1 MAGDPEGTPTATTD
15 ARKTAGRNRLSPTGL
30 GGAAVLALVVMT
42 ALGASSLAPFSPIA
56 QDLTLRLRPPAVHGP
71 RGGVFWL
78 GTDGLGRDVLSR
90 LIFGARASLAVAG
103 LAVIVSGI
111 VGVCFGMA
119 AGYYR
124 GWFGTLLMRF
134 VDTVLS
140 IPFLLLAIAVVAVL
154 GPSFAH
160 TVLVLG
166 LTRWPRYARVAYAQ
180 TLAARQREFVEAA
193 RALGGT
199 DVRLMVRHV
208 LPEVLPSVVV
218 VATLEIGLM
227 IVFEAALSFLGLGV
241 QPPTPS
247 WGSMLASGRDYLPG
261 PRVVAGHLPR
271 PRHHA
276 DRPGSQLARGC
287 RPRPPGPPRP
297 LTPARMTAFP
307 PPRVSEHVGRFSIV
321 RRKS

>member
-1 MAGDPEGTPTATTD
+1 MAERPGRALS
-15 ARKTAGRNRLSPTGL
+15 AAGRRLSPTGL
-30 GGAAVLALVVMT
+30 AGAAVLALMVVT
-42 ALGASSLAPFSPIA
+42 ALAASALAPFNPLA
-56 QDLTLRLRPPAVHGP
+56 QDLTLRLRPPAVHGAH
-71 RGGVFWL
+71 GGVFWL

-90 LIFGARASLAVAG
+90 LVYGARASLAVAG
-103 LAVIVSGI
+103 LAVSVSGI
-111 VGVCFGMA
+111 VGVCFGMV

-124 GWFGTLLMRF
+124 GWLGALLMRV
-134 VDTVLS
+134 VDIVLS
-140 IPFLLLAIAVVAVL
+140 MPFLLLAIAVVAVL

-199 DVRLMVRHV
+199 DVRLIVKHV

-247 WGSMLASGRDYLPG
+247 WGSMLAAGRDYLATAWWLATFPG
-261 PRVVAGHLPR
+261 FAIMLTVLGANLLGDAVRDRLDPRVR
-271 PRHHA
+271 
-276 DRPGSQLARGC
+276 
-287 RPRPPGPPRP
+287 
-297 LTPARMTAFP
+297 
-307 PPRVSEHVGRFSIV
+307 
-321 RRKS
+321 